1 MPHLVIEYATGGK
14 RPGYRFR
21 PPVDGID
28 EATRSAVWRHAMPRG
43 QGWGAE
49 GFAGAR
55 SLKCFPVGRGAV
67 AVSTI
72 CVTDQAD
79 ELGRRG
85 IRRAEVEL
93 LPAAAY
99 PAFLEQKLAAIPA
112 PIREAA
118 SHQLMSYLW
127 QRIVDRA
134 LLRGS
139 RCVVLT
145 APYTGPEGWQHI
157 EALILRLV
165 TSPGIRMFEGWGVL
179 TPFTTLALDWRDEG
193 QIVGVPSASLRRGRG
208 ASIIGVNP

>member
-55 SLKCFPVGRGAV
+55 SLKGFPVGRGTV

-72 CVTDQAD
+72 CVPDPAD

-85 IRRAEVEL
+85 IRRAGCEL
-93 LPAAAY
+93 WPGAAFS
-99 PAFLEQKLAAIPA
+99 AF
-112 PIREAA
+112 
-118 SHQLMSYLW
+118 
-127 QRIVDRA
+127 
-134 LLRGS
+134 
-139 RCVVLT
+139 T
-145 APYTGPEGWQHI
+145 QH
-157 EALILRLV
+157 
-165 TSPGIRMFEGWGVL
+165 
-179 TPFTTLALDWRDEG
+179 TLA
-193 QIVGVPSASLRRGRG
+193 PLR
-208 ASIIGVNP
+208 AP